1 MNRLSFIIFVRIL
14 VNKFIISVRLVLED
28 VGLRYFGDIIV
39 SYMYVSICLDEYSKL
54 LIGYCI
60 IFFVYILK
68 FKNFKE

>member
-14 VNKFIISVRLVLED
+14 VNKFIILVRLVLED

-54 LIGYCI
+54 WIWYCI

-68 FKNFKE
+68 LKNFKE